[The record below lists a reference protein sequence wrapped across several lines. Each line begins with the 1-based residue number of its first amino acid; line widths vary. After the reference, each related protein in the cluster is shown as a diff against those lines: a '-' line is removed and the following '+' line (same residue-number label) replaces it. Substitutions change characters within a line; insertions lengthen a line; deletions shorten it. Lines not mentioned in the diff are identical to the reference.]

1 MVSTRWEYLGAGRL
15 AGLTLYLGC
24 AEWRETKNSSEKKKR
39 VSQNFPL
46 AIFFAIRIFQTGIIT
61 TVIIRDHEKEA

>member
-24 AEWRETKNSSEKKKR
+24 AEWRETDSEDEEFIGKKKR

-46 AIFFAIRIFQTGIIT
+46 AIFFAIRIFQT
-61 TVIIRDHEKEA
+61 DHT

>member
-24 AEWRETKNSSEKKKR
+24 AEWRETDSEDEEFIEKKKK
-39 VSQNFPL
+39 SEPEFS
-46 AIFFAIRIFQTGIIT
+46 AGHFF
-61 TVIIRDHEKEA
+61 RDSYLPDWHHT